1 MRAAVAAV
9 ALAAG
14 LLAAAGCGR
23 ADHAEPASFA
33 DVEAVIADADL
44 RVCDEVETE
53 ARTPGADGERRY
65 DVGLDC
71 GDPDEQDAVVVATA
85 FGDEEDRDGAARR
98 FEGQARPPAQGAV
111 WTLGPLLVRVSGDRD
126 PEAVDAL
133 TEALDDRGAE

>member
-1 MRAAVAAV
+1 VRTIAAA

-14 LLAAAGCGR
+14 ALALAGCGR
-23 ADHAEPASFA
+23 SDYAEPASFA
-33 DVEAVIADADL
+33 DVESVIAAAGL
-44 RVCDEVETE
+44 QVCDELETE
-53 ARTPGADGERRY
+53 ARTPGADDERRY

-71 GDPDEQDAVVVATA
+71 SDPDEQDAVVVATA

-133 TEALDDRGAE
+133 VEALDDRGAE